1 MKKSFCRYFIFFSI
15 LGLLA
20 CFYYIICYY
29 QMRFGDDVL
38 FSFYMGFKHY
48 LDGADWKPI
57 EKVTTVGQA
66 LKQYI
71 QYYLTFS
78 GRIPY
83 LFQGYLFNLLGE
95 RVVSIIS
102 ALIYTGTILL
112 VGRIGL
118 KSWKAVIGSPAILL
132 LCSLYMYQLTPTG
145 TYICMWTFVCQYGLP
160 TFLYLLYY
168 FIITKLYMEERVSTK
183 RKLLILSLGFICGL
197 CHECLGAFAILL
209 VGIKALYERYSRR
222 MPIKRIWINVGLFA
236 GYAVILLAPGNYKR
250 LFLSHDLARAQSG
263 ILSKLQISIYEHLIS
278 AGVLTRNEIWMVLIF
293 GIAIIYTYIKR
304 RYSIFQFI
312 KENLELIIVIII
324 SIPVWAVFAPPV
336 PQYGLQLWKACV
348 VILMLKAIDVTS
360 LEEKAWNILA
370 VVGVT
375 AYIAGNFGWTSD
387 LVRVTS
393 ERRMQISEAKD
404 EGEDVV
410 YLKQYPESTYGYL
423 TMYNYANQKDA
434 FGSESDERFYGIKI
448 IVE

>member
-1 MKKSFCRYFIFFSI
+1 
-15 LGLLA
+15 
-20 CFYYIICYY
+20 
-29 QMRFGDDVL
+29 
-38 FSFYMGFKHY
+38 
-48 LDGADWKPI
+48 
-57 EKVTTVGQA
+57 
-66 LKQYI
+66 
-71 QYYLTFS
+71 
-78 GRIPY
+78 
-83 LFQGYLFNLLGE
+83 
-95 RVVSIIS
+95 
-102 ALIYTGTILL
+102 
-112 VGRIGL
+112 
-118 KSWKAVIGSPAILL
+118 
-132 LCSLYMYQLTPTG
+132 
-145 TYICMWTFVCQYGLP
+145 
-160 TFLYLLYY
+160 
-168 FIITKLYMEERVSTK
+168 
-183 RKLLILSLGFICGL
+183 
-197 CHECLGAFAILL
+197 
-209 VGIKALYERYSRR
+209 
-222 MPIKRIWINVGLFA
+222 
-236 GYAVILLAPGNYKR
+236 
-250 LFLSHDLARAQSG
+250 
-263 ILSKLQISIYEHLIS
+263 
-278 AGVLTRNEIWMVLIF
+278 MVLIF

-375 AYIAGNFGWTSD
+375 VYIAGNFGWTSD

-448 IVE
+448 IVEQSY